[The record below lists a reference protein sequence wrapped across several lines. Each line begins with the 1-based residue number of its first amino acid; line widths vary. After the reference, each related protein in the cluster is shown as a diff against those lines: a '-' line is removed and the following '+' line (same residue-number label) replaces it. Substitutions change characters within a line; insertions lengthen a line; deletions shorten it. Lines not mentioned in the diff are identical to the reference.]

1 MKIRTFLIATVAAA
15 SFAAPALAADN
26 ITSGVWYDVG
36 FEGTGSAL
44 TGPGFSLGFDQPSG
58 SVAFAPAGT
67 SWTITL
73 AKAATLTIV
82 DTETSG
88 DQFTLFDNGNLL
100 GTTSTPVVDG
110 SSGIGNDIGLS
121 LANSDYSRGT
131 FALGAGQNII
141 TGTFDGVIGA
151 GDADFEI
158 AGGVPEP
165 ATWAMLLGGLGA
177 IGAGMRMR
185 RKTATVLA

>member
-15 SFAAPALAADN
+15 SLAAPALADT
-26 ITSGVWYDVG
+26 ISSGIWYDAG
-36 FEGTGSAL
+36 FNGTGTPL
-44 TGPGFSLGFDQPSG
+44 FGPGFSIGFDQPAG
-58 SVAFAPAGT
+58 TGVAFAPT
-67 SWTITL
+67 TPWTITL
-73 AKAATLTIV
+73 SKPETLTIV

-88 DQFTLFDNGNLL
+88 DQFTMFNNGNPL
-100 GTTSTPVVDG
+100 GTTSTPCDSC
-110 SSGIGNDIGLS
+110 SSGIGNDIGLA
-121 LANSDYSRGT
+121 LADADYSVGRFLLPAGT
-131 FALGAGQNII
+131 DTIS
-141 TGTFDGVIGA
+141 GTFDGVIGF

-158 AGGVPEP
+158 AGVPEP